1 MRAGGRVS
9 GVFGAQTATDG
20 VRGSL
25 YGLCAVILVSS
36 ASFHPR
42 RRRPDAVATEGF
54 VPTQFAV
61 QNGAG
66 LTVSAAVAPPI
77 DRMVSRRLQ
86 VWLVAAIA
94 VAGCAAPARSVAIA
108 LTSNDVDP
116 VQAALIDWI
125 TIPYILAGLVA
136 WWRRPESRLGLLMI
150 AGGFASGLSALQQTQ
165 VDFLYTIG
173 AAFDILPAALFLHV
187 FLAFPEGR
195 LRSRFERLLVGAA
208 YTGAI
213 GLQLVKMSFG
223 VFGPKNLLEVSAQ
236 PAVASAVQHVQLLSL
251 SAICLAGIVVLAAR
265 RRSGGRHRRRSL
277 ALLIDLFAVGL
288 VLIAALF
295 VDGNFDGPWFQ
306 PLQRTTL
313 AVIGLS
319 PIVFLLG
326 LLDARLARSAVGEL
340 VIELQAEPEPH
351 DLRDALA
358 RALHD
363 PSLALAYWL
372 PDFETYV
379 DLDGRPLAL
388 PEDPARAS
396 TVIDRDGR
404 QVAALIHD
412 GELVEERELLDAVG
426 AAAGIALENGR
437 LQADLRARVEE
448 LKGSRTRV
456 IEAGQKERQRLE
468 RNLHDG
474 AQQRLIALSLRL
486 SLLEPKLR
494 EQPEARAQLHDARHE
509 IALSLEELRAV
520 ARGIH
525 PAVLSGHGLAVALES
540 LAVDAS
546 LPVRLTVEVDRRL
559 PEQVEVAAY
568 YVVAESLANIAK
580 HAHATCAT
588 VHAAERGNTLVV
600 EIVDD
605 GVGGAD
611 TERGSGLRGLA
622 DRVEALGG
630 RLKVWTP
637 HGGGTRVRAEIPCG

>member
-1 MRAGGRVS
+1 M
-9 GVFGAQTATDG
+9 
-20 VRGSL
+20 
-25 YGLCAVILVSS
+25 
-36 ASFHPR
+36 
-42 RRRPDAVATEGF
+42 
-54 VPTQFAV
+54 
-61 QNGAG
+61 
-66 LTVSAAVAPPI
+66 
-77 DRMVSRRLQ
+77 
-86 VWLVAAIA
+86 
-94 VAGCAAPARSVAIA
+94 
-108 LTSNDVDP
+108 
-116 VQAALIDWI
+116 
-125 TIPYILAGLVA
+125 
-136 WWRRPESRLGLLMI
+136 
-150 AGGFASGLSALQQTQ
+150 
-165 VDFLYTIG
+165 LYTIG

-195 LRSRFERLLVGAA
+195 LRSRFERVLVGAA

-213 GLQLVKMSFG
+213 GLQLVKLSFG
-223 VFGPKNLLEVSAQ
+223 GFGPKSLLEVSAR
-236 PAVASAVQHVQLLSL
+236 PAVASAAQHVQLLSL
-251 SAICLAGIVVLAAR
+251 SAICLVGIGVLAAR
-265 RRSGGRHRRRSL
+265 RRRAGRHRRRSL
-277 ALLIDLFAVGL
+277 ALLIDLFAIGL

-295 VDGNFDGPWFQ
+295 VDGNFQGPWFQ

-340 VIELQAEPEPH
+340 VIELRTDPEPH
-351 DLRDALA
+351 DLRAALA

-379 DLDGRPLAL
+379 DLEGRPLSL
-388 PEDPARAS
+388 PQNPARAS

-404 QVAALIHD
+404 QVGALIHD
-412 GELVEERELLDAVG
+412 SELGEERELLDAVG

-437 LQADLRARVEE
+437 LQAELRARVEE

-486 SLLEPKLR
+486 RLLEQKLA
-494 EQPEARAQLHDARHE
+494 EQPDARAQLDNARHE

-525 PAVLSGHGLAVALES
+525 PAVLTGHGLAVALES
-540 LAVDAS
+540 LAAAAS
-546 LPVRLTVEVDRRL
+546 LPVRLTVEIDRRL

-568 YVVAESLANIAK
+568 YVVSESLANVAK
-580 HAHATCAT
+580 HAQATHATVDVAE
-588 VHAAERGNTLVV
+588 HADSLVV
-600 EIVDD
+600 EVLDD

-637 HGGGTRVRAEIPCG
+637 HGGGTRVQAAIPCA